1 MQLEW
6 NSVLPKYANGE
17 VLGYKIIYGVVNSIL
32 RANSIVPAPG
42 HSLKI
47 AGLKPNTNYSFQI
60 LAFTSKGSGATST
73 SFFAKT
79 SPGTLEI
86 IVTNK

>member
-6 NSVLPKYANGE
+6 NPVLPKYANGK
-17 VLGYKIIYGVVNSIL
+17 VLGYKIIYGAVNSIL

-42 HSLKI
+42 HRLKI
-47 AGLKPNTNYSFQI
+47 GGLKPNTNYSFQI
-60 LAFTSKGSGATST
+60 LAFTSKGNGATST

-79 SPGTLEI
+79 YSGTLEI